1 MVEAAGGLEVEA
13 AAVRVVADKVEEV
26 AVVVPV
32 AVGAAEIANSLFA
45 HGASEWRPVF
55 LFC

>member
-1 MVEAAGGLEVEA
+1 MV
-13 AAVRVVADKVEEV
+13 EV
-26 AVVVPV
+26 AVAVQAAEVVAAWAAVDLPAAVVPV